1 MYGDPFYES
10 AYDADVTLIR
20 KPSQGLLYATIDGAT
35 RDAMQAQAQAV
46 LAQLRAFYAAPSGD
60 ARDALRA
67 AIERL
72 SDLAF
77 DCAEDMALSVV
88 YSVHEF
94 GCHLEDVAT
103 GYAQALVLPPL
114 EGLEKAL
121 QDLIDNRVEL
131 ETERERDARQG
142 AGRLTAD
149 EWQCE
154 RDERALHR
162 ALDAQQ
168 AADMRADYAAASYYW

>member
-10 AYDADVTLIR
+10 AHDAGVDIIS
-20 KPSQGLLYATIDGAT
+20 KPAQGLLYATIDGEA

-46 LAQLRAFYAAPSGD
+46 LAQLRAFYAAPSVDD
-60 ARDALRA
+60 ARDSLRA

-77 DCAEDMALSVV
+77 DCAEDVTLSVV
-88 YSVHEF
+88 DSVHEF
-94 GCHLEDVAT
+94 GCHLEDVET

-131 ETERERDARQG
+131 ETERERYARQG

-162 ALDAQQ
+162 ALDAQH
-168 AADMRADYAAASYYW
+168 AADVHADYYADRYL